1 MQMPYMQKYVHTHA
15 HINQRLARKMKV
27 DKRGGTGTKEGTW
40 MNMTEGRYVH
50 IWKRRTETHYNVY
63 LIYANKIFLKEK
75 NIHNCK

>member
-40 MNMTEGRYVH
+40 MNMTEEIGRAHV
-50 IWKRRTETHYNVY
+50 
-63 LIYANKIFLKEK
+63 
-75 NIHNCK
+75 